1 MDTDAD
7 DVDLALDPEPEP
19 DPEPESPILDAAGD
33 PAADCWLC
41 KRRIDY
47 AAKPGTTD
55 QSHELDHYYPV
66 SLYPDLQHD
75 PAGWRH
81 SHRLCNRERGNG
93 QPKSDL
99 GETVPDWWV

>member
-1 MDTDAD
+1 MRQTTRRYRRDKANFFAD
-7 DVDLALDPEPEP
+7 GQR
-19 DPEPESPILDAAGD
+19 LDAAGD

-93 QPKSDL
+93 QPKGDL
-99 GETVPDWWV
+99 GETVPDWWT

>member
-1 MDTDAD
+1 MTKRIDTRRMKK
-7 DVDLALDPEPEP
+7 LRGEFFHEGQQ
-19 DPEPESPILDAAGD
+19 LDANPETQHLAN
-33 PAADCWLC
+33 CWLC
-41 KRRIDY
+41 KKRIDY
-47 AAKPGTTD
+47 TAKPGTTD

-99 GETVPDWWV
+99 GETVPDWW

>member
-1 MDTDAD
+1 MRQTTRRYRRDKANFFAD
-7 DVDLALDPEPEP
+7 GQR
-19 DPEPESPILDAAGD
+19 LDAAGD

-81 SHRLCNRERGNG
+81 STGYATASAATANPRATSARPSPTGGFEI
-93 QPKSDL
+93 
-99 GETVPDWWV
+99 E